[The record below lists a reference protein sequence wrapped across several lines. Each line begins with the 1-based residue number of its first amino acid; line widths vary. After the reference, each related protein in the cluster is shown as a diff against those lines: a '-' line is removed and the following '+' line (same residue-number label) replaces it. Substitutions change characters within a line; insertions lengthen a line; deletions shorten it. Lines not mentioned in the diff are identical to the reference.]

1 MKPFS
6 ASDYLATIP
15 LTHKLRDDGMIEATG
30 TIHVTNKNLTEL
42 PDLSNVILNG
52 SFFCDGNQ
60 LGSLKGIPHE
70 ITGHVD
76 CKQNSIIDLSYLP
89 RRAATMT
96 FDRASYER
104 LKWEVQKHGLGLED
118 MTIIGSAVQVD
129 GKVLEKLHD
138 AKQNEQQRQQE
149 QSARDL
155 EQNIYDTCHNGTR
168 VKTQLVKKIVLK
180 P

>member
-1 MKPFS
+1 MKSFS
-6 ASDYLATIP
+6 ASDYLASIP
-15 LTHKLRDDGMIEATG
+15 LAHKLRDDGMIEVTG
-30 TIHVTNKNLTEL
+30 TIHVTNQNLQEL

-60 LGSLKGIPHE
+60 LSSLKGIPHE

-76 CKQNSIIDLSYLP
+76 CKQNNIIDLSYLP
-89 RRAATMT
+89 RCAATMT

-104 LKWEVQKHGLGLED
+104 LKWEAQKYDLELEN
-118 MTIIGSAVQVD
+118 MSIIGSAIQVD
-129 GKVLEKLHD
+129 GKVLEKLFD
-138 AKQNEQQRQQE
+138 AKQNEQQRLQE
-149 QSARDL
+149 KSARDL

-168 VKTQLVKKIVLK
+168 VKTPLIKKIVLK